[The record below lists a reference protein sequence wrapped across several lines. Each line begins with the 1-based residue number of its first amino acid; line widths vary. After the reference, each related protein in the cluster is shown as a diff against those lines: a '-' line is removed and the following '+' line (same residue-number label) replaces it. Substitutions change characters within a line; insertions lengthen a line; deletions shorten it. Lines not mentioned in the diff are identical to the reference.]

1 MQIKEND
8 EEMYSL
14 LKEMAEIIQS
24 EQKEDTHTQL
34 EQCNKGKMIHEV
46 SQRQARRKLNQ
57 CKTLTQQALRFC
69 ESFGLVP
76 EFVQLKRIDNDSPV
90 VIRLTSDQE
99 SASSSHQN
107 PTETDYHRVHQALY
121 ISDRFAVSDEAYHE
135 LSSVSNLPP
144 LHKVKASRLALNTSL
159 DIRRIEGPI
168 PGAYRPFQRH
178 LKMN

>member
-1 MQIKEND
+1 MYNGEAESYQDIVHEKQELLDDIHTKDMQIKEKD
-8 EEMYSL
+8 EEIDSL

-24 EQKEDTHTQL
+24 EQKEDTHTHL

-57 CKTLTQQALRFC
+57 CKTLTQQALWFC

-76 EFVQLKRIDNDSPV
+76 KFVQLKRKDNNSPV

-107 PTETDYHRVHQALY
+107 PTETDYH
-121 ISDRFAVSDEAYHE
+121 
-135 LSSVSNLPP
+135 
-144 LHKVKASRLALNTSL
+144 
-159 DIRRIEGPI
+159 
-168 PGAYRPFQRH
+168 
-178 LKMN
+178 